1 MHKYLMEIRH
11 FFLGYEPFIVEAEN
25 KVEALVV
32 AKEYAKNHINWGG
45 NYDMKSIR
53 CVKKLKGDK

>member
-11 FFLGYEPFIVEAEN
+11 FFLGYEQFTVEADS
-25 KVEALVV
+25 KSEALIV
-32 AKEYAKNHINWGG
+32 AKDYAERHINWGG